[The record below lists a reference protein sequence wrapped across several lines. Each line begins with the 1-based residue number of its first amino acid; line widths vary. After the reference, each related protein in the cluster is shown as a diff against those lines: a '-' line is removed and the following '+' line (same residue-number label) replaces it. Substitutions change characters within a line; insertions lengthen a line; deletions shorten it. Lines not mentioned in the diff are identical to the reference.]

1 MPTRQWSTLF
11 SRRQSRE
18 AIQLNHSE
26 HPAAAT
32 KIPMVLCNAGYYGTL
47 AAIRS
52 LGRSGVPVVTV
63 DPSILAPAR
72 YSRYSNLHLN
82 SPPFEMTN
90 DWVDWLLRLGSSGP
104 RRAIYATSDAVSFAL
119 ALHRDKLI
127 SVFDLY
133 QPGIDAII
141 SILDKGRLHQH
152 ARAVG
157 IATPR
162 TCLPE
167 SAKDAQRMIRDVG
180 GTILIKPR
188 SQLAVRDYP
197 KGIVVDTGT
206 IDGQAEYEFFSRQ
219 SAHEHEFARRFPE
232 TMLPM
237 IQRFHPEAMRSVYS
251 LSGFRDVSGAHTVML
266 GAHKV
271 LQHPC
276 QIGIGLCFEE
286 ADVAPK
292 LADQT
297 LRLCERIGYYG
308 AFELEFIFS
317 DGEPLLIDF
326 NGRFYNQLA
335 FDIARGM
342 DLPQLVYAAAIG
354 ELNEVTRLTSAFQTQ
369 REKGGLAFC
378 NSFGLSFTLTAHNA
392 LKTLSRGEAEHWKAW
407 RRGYEGRLVDAV
419 RDDADPFPAFVDMT
433 RQLLQSVRHPR
444 AFAREMGLVK

>member
-1 MPTRQWSTLF
+1 MR
-11 SRRQSRE
+11 
-18 AIQLNHSE
+18 
-26 HPAAAT
+26 
-32 KIPMVLCNAGYYGTL
+32 
-47 AAIRS
+47 
-52 LGRSGVPVVTV
+52 
-63 DPSILAPAR
+63 
-72 YSRYSNLHLN
+72 

-90 DWVDWLLRLGSSGP
+90 HWVDWLLRLGRSGP

-119 ALHRDKLI
+119 ALHREQLM

-133 QPGIDAII
+133 QPGIDTII
-141 SILDKGRLHQH
+141 SILDKGRLDQH

-157 IATPR
+157 IATPS

-167 SAKDAQRMIRDVG
+167 SAKAALRMIRDVG

-188 SQLAVRDYP
+188 SQLAARSYQ
-197 KGIVVDTGT
+197 KGVVVDADTP
-206 IDGQAEYEFFSRQ
+206 DGQAAYEFFSRQ

-286 ADVAPK
+286 ADVAPE
-292 LADQT
+292 LADRT
-297 LRLCERIGYYG
+297 LQLCERIGYYG

-317 DGEPLLIDF
+317 EGEPLLIDF

-354 ELNEVTRLTSAFQTQ
+354 ELNEVSRLTSAFQTR

-378 NSFGLSFTLTAHNA
+378 NSFGLSVTLAAHNA
-392 LKTLSRGEAEHWKAW
+392 LKTLSRGETERWKAW
-407 RRGYEGRLVDAV
+407 RRAYEGRVVDAV

>member
-1 MPTRQWSTLF
+1 
-11 SRRQSRE
+11 
-18 AIQLNHSE
+18 
-26 HPAAAT
+26 
-32 KIPMVLCNAGYYGTL
+32 MVLCNAGYYGTL

-90 DWVDWLLRLGSSGP
+90 YWVDWLLRLGRSGP

-157 IATPR
+157 IATPS

-167 SAKDAQRMIRDVG
+167 SAKAALRMIRDVG

-188 SQLAVRDYP
+188 SQLAARSYQ
-197 KGIVVDTGT
+197 KGVVVDADTP
-206 IDGQAEYEFFSRQ
+206 DGQAAYEFFSRQ

-286 ADVAPK
+286 ADVAPE
-292 LADQT
+292 LADRT
-297 LRLCERIGYYG
+297 LQLCERIGYYG

-317 DGEPLLIDF
+317 EGEPLLIDF

-354 ELNEVTRLTSAFQTQ
+354 ELNEVTRLTSGFQTR

-378 NSFGLSFTLTAHNA
+378 NGFGLSFTLAAHNT
-392 LKTLSRGEAEHWKAW
+392 LKTLPRGEAERWKAW
-407 RRGYEGRLVDAV
+407 RRAYEGHLVDAV